1 MGSKFIS
8 AVKCFIKRPMD
19 SVRLALGSCESRPVE
34 SIKAH
39 CPEVEVESLGF
50 YAGFFLATLFVVL
63 CVVMYL
69 FFYALKVVYLVP

>member
-1 MGSKFIS
+1 
-8 AVKCFIKRPMD
+8 MD

-34 SIKAH
+34 SIKTH